1 VPLFLQNL
9 NCNCFDPTKTLVLN
23 PAAWSQPAPGTFGNS
38 SLYYNDYRSAR
49 QPAESLSLSR
59 FFTIREG
66 MALEIRAMYFNPFN
80 RVYLNTPAS
89 TNALATTTY
98 NSAGLLT
105 GGFGYINTGST
116 AQQPRNGMLVARFQ
130 F

>member
-1 VPLFLQNL
+1 M
-9 NCNCFDPTKTLVLN
+9 LN
-23 PAAWSQPAPGTFGNS
+23 PAAWSQPATGTFGNS

-49 QPAESLSLSR
+49 QPAESLSLAR
-59 FFTIREG
+59 FFTLREG
-66 MALEIRAMYFNPFN
+66 MRLEIRAMFFNPFN
-80 RVYLNTPAS
+80 RTYLNAPTG

-116 AQQPRNGMLVARFQ
+116 ALQPRNGMLVARFQ